1 MAATPGA
8 RYPGVVSA
16 KSRRDGFDDEGWRHP
31 CVQPDQWPC
40 DLLWTSAPPAP
51 ELIRSTRHIHER
63 VNVGLMGESEVA
75 NHDHSERLDRL
86 LAGAALR
93 GEVTL
98 QRLYD
103 PLIAVAQENHA
114 Q

>member
-1 MAATPGA
+1 
-8 RYPGVVSA
+8 
-16 KSRRDGFDDEGWRHP
+16 
-31 CVQPDQWPC
+31 
-40 DLLWTSAPPAP
+40 
-51 ELIRSTRHIHER
+51 
-63 VNVGLMGESEVA
+63 MGESEVA